1 MFRVLK
7 PGTKVK
13 RFCDAESNIE
23 IDEREIKMLAAL
35 GIILPIF
42 SIIFLGYWLKR
53 KRIIDP
59 QYARPA
65 NQIVFYVAIPAML
78 LNEIAQAPFKSNF
91 QISAVLCLV
100 VALALQ
106 LLLGL
111 TAMLVLDTP
120 RHRRGTFLQSSFHGN
135 LGYMAYAIAYYAL
148 GKEDFART
156 AILSSFLMVEQN
168 CLAIWAL
175 TTFQPKHLAS
185 RHGQGWILLKNIS
198 HNPIILAVIAGML
211 YSATG
216 LPVPAPIARGLDIL
230 SGMALP
236 TALLLIGGSLSFGSL
251 RSMLSDIASIGALKL
266 IGLPTLGYLLMVLVH
281 VPAVLI
287 PPGIILLAAPPA
299 TVTYVMA
306 GELGGDPELAAT
318 SISALTLV
326 SAFTYSLFLALL
338 L

>member
-1 MFRVLK
+1 MV
-7 PGTKVK
+7 
-13 RFCDAESNIE
+13 
-23 IDEREIKMLAAL
+23 AAL
-35 GIILPIF
+35 GVILPIF

-59 QYARPA
+59 QYVKPA

-78 LNEIAQAPFKSNF
+78 LNEIARAPFKSNF
-91 QISAVLCLV
+91 QITAVLCLV
-100 VALALQ
+100 AALALQ
-106 LLLGL
+106 VLLSLMI
-111 TAMLVLDTP
+111 MLLKGTP

-148 GKEDFART
+148 GKDDFART

-168 CLAIWAL
+168 CLAVWAL
-175 TTFQPKHLAS
+175 TTFQPKHLAN
-185 RHGQGWILLKNIS
+185 RQRYAWILTKTIA
-198 HNPIILAVIAGML
+198 HNPIILAVIAGMI
-211 YSATG
+211 YSAAG
-216 LPVPAPIARGLDIL
+216 LPLPAPIARVLDIL

-251 RSMLSDIASIGALKL
+251 RSMVTDIASIGVLKL
-266 IGLPTLGYLLMVLVH
+266 LGLPVLGYLLMVLAH
-281 VPAVLI
+281 VPTVLI
-287 PPGIILLAAPPA
+287 LPGVILLAAPPA

-318 SISALTLV
+318 SISALTLM
-326 SAFTYSLFLALL
+326 SAFTYSLVLALL